1 MTQPEGPDATAPHGP
16 SLLRALGPG
25 MAIAV
30 VVGNVI
36 GSGIFVKP
44 GRIAYDAGDFRVILA
59 AWVIGGLICL
69 MGSLCLAELGTMLP
83 TAGGMYVYLREAYG
97 RPVAFLFGWTDFLFA
112 KPASMGAL
120 TVVFVG
126 MATKIAHTRLETW
139 TEVAVESAVIAA
151 LAWINILGV
160 IWGGR
165 MQALTTIAK
174 AGFLAGVALLPFAAA
189 AWLSIPLKPENL
201 ATTVV
206 PAQGTLSAAFAAAL
220 LGVLWAYNGWES
232 LGAVGEEIREPQ
244 RNIPRALFV
253 GLAIVIVLYVSATV
267 AYHLVLPMSELALP
281 LSKIK
286 DARDHAAERMCEV
299 LLGSRGAVLVTIGIM
314 LSTFGGI
321 NSNML
326 LSPRVS
332 FAMGRDRVF
341 FPQLGWIHASYRTP
355 AFAILVQA
363 VMAIALV
370 IGSSILVQRYKWE
383 HTVFDVLTDYVVFA
397 SSIFY
402 ALSVIAVLILRRTR
416 PDLPRPYRTLG
427 YPVVP
432 IAYALFYCW
441 FLFEVY
447 RGDPERANIGLV
459 LIGLGLPFYFG
470 WQRWARSARTQPGE
484 PQV

>member
-1 MTQPEGPDATAPHGP
+1 
-16 SLLRALGPG
+16 
-25 MAIAV
+25 MAMAV

-36 GSGIFVKP
+36 GSGIYVKP
-44 GRIAYDAGDFRVILA
+44 GRIAYEAGDFRVILT
-59 AWVIGGLICL
+59 AWLVGGLICL
-69 MGSLCLAELGTMLP
+69 MGSLCLAELGAMLP

-112 KPASMGAL
+112 KPASIGAL
-120 TVVFVG
+120 TVVFVQ
-126 MATKIAHTRLETW
+126 MVMKFRDIQLETW
-139 TEVAVESAVIAA
+139 TEVALQSAVIAA

-174 AGFLAGVALLPFAAA
+174 AGFLAGVALLPFYAA
-189 AWLSIPLKPENL
+189 AWHSVPLHPENL
-201 ATTVV
+201 ASTVV
-206 PAQGTLSAAFAAAL
+206 PAKDTLPAAFAAAL

-232 LGAVGEEIREPQ
+232 LGAVAEEIREPQ
-244 RNIPRALFV
+244 RNIPRALFG
-253 GLAIVIVLYVSATV
+253 GLAILIVLYVSATV
-267 AYHLVLPMSELALP
+267 AYHLALPMDKLVEE
-281 LSKIK
+281 KW
-286 DARDHAAERMCEV
+286 RDHAAERMCEV
-299 LLGSRGAVLVTIGIM
+299 LLGSRGAQLMTVGIM

-326 LSPRVS
+326 LGPRVS
-332 FAMGRDRVF
+332 FAMGRDQVF
-341 FPQLGWIHASYRTP
+341 FRSLGWVHASYRTP

-363 VMAIALV
+363 VMAVALV
-370 IGSSILVQRYKWE
+370 IGSSVLVERFGWE
-383 HTVFDVLTDYVVFA
+383 HTVFDILTDYVVFA

-427 YPVVP
+427 YPLVP

-447 RGDPERANIGLV
+447 RGDPRQANFGLV
-459 LIGLGLPFYFG
+459 LIGLGIPVYYG
-470 WQRWARSARTQPGE
+470 WRRFQPTANAHPHDVSAASGE
-484 PQV
+484 